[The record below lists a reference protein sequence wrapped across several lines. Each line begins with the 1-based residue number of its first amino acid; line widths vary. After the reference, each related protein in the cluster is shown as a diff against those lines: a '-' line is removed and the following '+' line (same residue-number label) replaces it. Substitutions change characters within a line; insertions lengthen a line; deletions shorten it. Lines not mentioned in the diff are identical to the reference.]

1 MNCERG
7 RPFWTAGNRASIN
20 PALLRPPCRG
30 RGAQVAQLVEHCTEN
45 AGVGGSIPPLG
56 TISIFI
62 SFMFNHLG
70 FDFVPLFR
78 MSTSSGTLLF
88 SISTL
93 DSRAIALSASTA

>member
-7 RPFWTAGNRASIN
+7 RPFWTAGSRASIN

-56 TISIFI
+56 TTTNAPNNIF
-62 SFMFNHLG
+62 N
-70 FDFVPLFR
+70 
-78 MSTSSGTLLF
+78 
-88 SISTL
+88 
-93 DSRAIALSASTA
+93 